1 MRLAHISE
9 GVIVNI
15 AVADPDNIPEHMS
28 DWVEVKHLAIGN
40 TYSAEEESRLQGI
53 EDAAQV
59 RRQRDKILEDVV
71 DPIVTN
77 PLRWAELTADKQ
89 AEWTQ
94 YRIDLLNVPDQ
105 AGFPADITWP
115 TTPE

>member
-1 MRLAHISE
+1 MKLAQVSE

-15 AVADPDNIPEHMS
+15 AVADSGNIPEHMS
-28 DWVEVKHLAIGN
+28 DWVEVKHLAIGD
-40 TYSAEEESRLQGI
+40 TYSADEDARLQGF
-53 EDAAQV
+53 EDAFQA
-59 RRQRDKILEDVV
+59 RSERDKILNDVV

-115 TTPE
+115 TKPE